1 MTYQYVLFD
10 QIKTNKH
17 MVNFNYLKIPLFGL
31 IFLLPFLSYGQM
43 SISGTVSDA
52 ESGQTLPGVTV
63 VVKGTSTGTVT
74 DIEGAYTLSVPA
86 GYNTLIFSFVGYTT
100 QEVEINNRSVIDLA
114 LTPDIT
120 SLEEVI
126 VVGYGTQRKSV
137 VTAAI
142 LPSGGRAANDF
153 QSASRTSASRKD
165 GWCYGIAYFRI
176 SWKPCGH

>member
-1 MTYQYVLFD
+1 
-10 QIKTNKH
+10 
-17 MVNFNYLKIPLFGL
+17 
-31 IFLLPFLSYGQM
+31 M

-86 GYNTLIFSFVGYTT
+86 GSNALIFSFVGYTT

-126 VVGYGTQRKSV
+126 VVGYV
-137 VTAAI
+137 
-142 LPSGGRAANDF
+142 
-153 QSASRTSASRKD
+153 
-165 GWCYGIAYFRI
+165 
-176 SWKPCGH
+176 